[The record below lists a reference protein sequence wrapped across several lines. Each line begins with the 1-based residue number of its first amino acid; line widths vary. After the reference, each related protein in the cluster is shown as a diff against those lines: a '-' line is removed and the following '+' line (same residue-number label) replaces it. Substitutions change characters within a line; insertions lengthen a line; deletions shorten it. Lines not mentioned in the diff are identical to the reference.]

1 MDHNNLCYSCFSPSL
16 SLVFVIGGTG
26 SMAEEILKTSTYSV
40 AIVNKGQGSTSPFN
54 YILSTFNDPGIITQ
68 HGAGFF
74 VLWDVYV
81 ITSNL
86 YISYYERACANDMC
100 YSTQFNERQYNCMFM
115 YVLEY
120 RKHSKKNLDGHSKE
134 QTPVSKCHGVK
145 SSALIKIF
153 MFTET
158 RVFVTMSGVEIKKQL
173 QSLKAHGSGDYP
185 EMVLH
190 GMVNGEKY
198 FFS

>member
-1 MDHNNLCYSCFSPSL
+1 
-16 SLVFVIGGTG
+16 
-26 SMAEEILKTSTYSV
+26 
-40 AIVNKGQGSTSPFN
+40 
-54 YILSTFNDPGIITQ
+54 
-68 HGAGFF
+68 
-74 VLWDVYV
+74 
-81 ITSNL
+81 
-86 YISYYERACANDMC
+86 
-100 YSTQFNERQYNCMFM
+100 
-115 YVLEY
+115 
-120 RKHSKKNLDGHSKE
+120 
-134 QTPVSKCHGVK
+134 
-145 SSALIKIF
+145 